1 MEIIIV
7 HLSIFL
13 QNPRPCSL
21 CFNVIS
27 CWRSVLFNPNVPMV
41 TLTLS
46 SAFSNAWVTSHL
58 DGCLSTF
65 LIIQFSVSFERVL
78 FFFFFFFLFISQCV
92 TLYPAIPALFST
104 LFWESQPYLHGLM
117 TSSSAPASLN
127 STTGTNYKC
136 LEFKWPQGECLP
148 IICPTC

>member
-1 MEIIIV
+1 MEIILV

-46 SAFSNAWVTSHL
+46 SAFSNALVTSHL

-78 FFFFFFFLFISQCV
+78 FFVFFFSFHFPMCYSVPCHSGSL
-92 TLYPAIPALFST
+92 LYPLLGIST
-104 LFWESQPYLHGLM
+104 IFTWPDDFIISPRV
-117 TSSSAPASLN
+117 
-127 STTGTNYKC
+127 
-136 LEFKWPQGECLP
+136 LELYYRNQLQVPR
-148 IICPTC
+148 I

>member
-46 SAFSNAWVTSHL
+46 SAFSNALVTSHL

-65 LIIQFSVSFERVL
+65 LTIQFSVSFERVL
-78 FFFFFFFLFISQCV
+78 FFVFFFFFFSFPNVLLC
-92 TLYPAIPALFST
+92 TLPFRLSSLPSSGNLNHIYMAWWLYHQPQSPWT
-104 LFWESQPYLHGLM
+104 LLQEPITSASNLNGLKVN
-117 TSSSAPASLN
+117 A
-127 STTGTNYKC
+127 C
-136 LEFKWPQGECLP
+136 L
-148 IICPTC
+148 